1 MTKVLLFLAALFG
14 GISLCRGADGRA
26 LENAE
31 RLNVDL
37 LNTVVALAL
46 ELPRVESGLPRMDSV
61 LIKERFAQHPEY
73 SRVYS
78 ALRSVETRMNG
89 RVTVQIS
96 EMTDGIGLLI
106 GVVTKESSI
115 GYRYRLEF
123 TNGVLT
129 RVTGALEGW

>member
-1 MTKVLLFLAALFG
+1 
-14 GISLCRGADGRA
+14 
-26 LENAE
+26 
-31 RLNVDL
+31 
-37 LNTVVALAL
+37 
-46 ELPRVESGLPRMDSV
+46 MDSV